1 MKREAKKAEK
11 TAKKQAHK
19 SVEGQVSNVNEVD
32 DDINTPDIS
41 SGKYGNAPM
50 NQSKHVPSY
59 KFIDVSILSTKLKGQ
74 DVWVRARLHTSRA
87 KGKQCFFVL
96 RQQQFTVQCILY
108 VSEEISKQMIKF
120 ASR

>member
-59 KFIDVSILSTKLKGQ
+59 KSTNVQIKGE
-74 DVWVRARLHTSRA
+74 
-87 KGKQCFFVL
+87 KMK
-96 RQQQFTVQCILY
+96 Y
-108 VSEEISKQMIKF
+108 Y
-120 ASR
+120 

>member
-1 MKREAKKAEK
+1 MD
-11 TAKKQAHK
+11 KKQGYK
-19 SVEGQVSNVNEVD
+19 SLEGQVSNVNEAD
-32 DDINTPDIS
+32 DEINAPDIS

-50 NQSKHVPSY
+50 NQSKEVPNY
-59 KFIDVSILSTKLKGQ
+59 KFIDVSVLSTKLKEQ
-74 DVWVRARLHTSRA
+74 EIWVRARLHTSRA

-96 RQQQFTVQCILY
+96 RQQQFTVQCIMC